1 VKPPEAVTS
10 KAEMNALRYAALQV
24 TLRCSVMASATKP
37 PRLFAGVMDWRC
49 IAARRGVGNEE
60 AIVAR
65 GIDRY
70 ACVPMR

>member
-1 VKPPEAVTS
+1 
-10 KAEMNALRYAALQV
+10 V